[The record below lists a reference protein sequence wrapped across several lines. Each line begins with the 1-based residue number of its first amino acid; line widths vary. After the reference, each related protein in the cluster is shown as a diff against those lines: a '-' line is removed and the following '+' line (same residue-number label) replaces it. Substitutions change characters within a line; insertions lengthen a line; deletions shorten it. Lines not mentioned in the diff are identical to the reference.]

1 MGELTKLLESHFK
14 NPVPKLERL
23 NGVLLAL
30 LVLLTFALP
39 VYFGLRFIYISL
51 GFFVYILVA
60 AVILKLTIC
69 TKLETDWGIAPA
81 KAIKSGGTDISQKV
95 RSFLAL
101 RRDRFNWS
109 TNSLISYQI
118 NSRKPDGFQTIPN
131 LLLRLF
137 WRSRRSRVSSYQHA

>member
-23 NGVLLAL
+23 NCVLLAL

-81 KAIKSGGTDISQKV
+81 KTIKSGDLTEARKYAH
-95 RSFLAL
+95 F
-101 RRDRFNWS
+101 
-109 TNSLISYQI
+109 
-118 NSRKPDGFQTIPN
+118 SR
-131 LLLRLF
+131 
-137 WRSRRSRVSSYQHA
+137 